1 MRTLEMRVYAQK
13 CRKIEVEIE
22 IEGNRAFGPNV
33 GWLSVMRTGGG
44 LEKLGM
50 RNEEWWW
57 RRTDWEAP
65 PYETRR
71 RLRRKC
77 PP

>member
-50 RNEEWWW
+50 RNEE
-57 RRTDWEAP
+57 
-65 PYETRR
+65 
-71 RLRRKC
+71 
-77 PP
+77 